1 MKKLLIFIAFFG
13 FTATGSYAQT
23 TQSCICKKTAHHKA
37 THHQKF
43 AVGIKTTRP
52 PVYTNRTHNTAAY
65 PGNDVWN
72 ATSET
77 PVVNAPIDAN
87 SMEYNTESF
96 YTGNYPKP
104 TLQYTKVDPRENSDK
119 RPNVD
124 VLCLYDCPAR
134 EK

>member
-1 MKKLLIFIAFFG
+1 MKTILISIALLG
-13 FTATGSYAQT
+13 FTAIGSFAQT
-23 TQSCICKKTAHHKA
+23 SKSCICKKTAHHKA
-37 THHQKF
+37 GRHSV

-52 PVYTNRTHNTAAY
+52 PLYTNRTHNTAAY
-65 PGNDVWN
+65 PGNDVWR

-77 PVVNAPIDAN
+77 PVANAPSDAN
-87 SMEYNTESF
+87 SMEYNTESS

-104 TLQYTKVDPRENSDK
+104 TLQYTKVDPRENSNK

-124 VLCLYDCPAR
+124 VLCLYDCPAT